1 MPTQRPN
8 ILLVVLDTTRRDRL
22 SLYGHAASTSPNL
35 DAFAAGAT
43 RYDRAIAAAQWTVP
57 SHASMFTGLYPATH
71 GVTQSTSAISG
82 MHPTAPEILRGAGY
96 QTVAFCNNPLV
107 GVLNNG
113 LQRGFERFY
122 NYASAA
128 PFRPAEERRHPLLKA
143 ALRNFRRHVAR
154 PIGNQFSQS
163 DTMFRVALNPLFT
176 PLWTRLIRF
185 KGDTGGSVDDLI
197 AYWGAHQAGGA
208 ERPLF
213 AFLNLMGAHLPYNP
227 PADALRQVGS
237 PLASAQYRFMRGF
250 NGNAAAWATP
260 PEEPLPDWQRA
271 ALDSFYDAEIYAQDA
286 HLGRLL
292 QWLKTSGTLQNTLVI
307 ICADHGEGHG
317 DHGFFGHGFVTYQE
331 LVHVPL
337 VIHWP
342 DGEGVGQVE
351 PRNVS
356 TRRIFHTLLAAADV
370 FRPPLD
376 ESDPNADVRGL
387 SLSPRST
394 SEAQWGG
401 NTGESAVYSEA
412 YPPSIFL
419 GVIEHSRAP
428 LIARL
433 ALDQPRR
440 ALYQGDHKLV
450 TVGDQIE
457 GLFHLPDDPA
467 ETRDLAAVQSDQAH
481 SLQREL
487 HAFVN
492 SHSAR
497 RPEAATFTLDDAG
510 TLDHLRA
517 LGYIE

>member
-1 MPTQRPN
+1 MPTDRPN

-22 SLYGHAASTSPNL
+22 SLYGHPAPTTPHL
-35 DAFAAGAT
+35 DAFAAQAT
-43 RYDRAIAAAQWTVP
+43 RYDRAVAAAQWTVP
-57 SHASMFTGLYPATH
+57 SHAAMFTGLYPAVH

-82 MHPTAPEILRGAGY
+82 MHPTAAEILRGSGY
-96 QTVAFCNNPLV
+96 HTVAFCNNSLV

-128 PFRPAEERRHPLLKA
+128 PSRPAEERRPPLVKA
-143 ALRNFRRHVAR
+143 ALRSFRRRLAR
-154 PIGNQFSQS
+154 PIGNQFARS
-163 DTMFRVALNPLFT
+163 DAMFRLALNPLFT

-213 AFLNLMGAHLPYNP
+213 AFVNLMGAHLPYNP
-227 PADALRQVGS
+227 PADALRQVG
-237 PLASAQYRFMRGF
+237 PPPDASSYRFIRRF
-250 NGNAAAWATP
+250 NGDAAAWATP
-260 PEEPLPDWQRA
+260 PAEPLAEWQRA
-271 ALDSFYDAEIYAQDA
+271 ALDSFYDAEIAAQDA

-292 QWLKTSGTLQNTLVI
+292 RWLKASGALTNTLVI

-317 DHGFFGHGFVTYQE
+317 DHGFFGHGFVAYHE

-342 DGEGVGQVE
+342 GGDRAGQVE
-351 PRNVS
+351 AGNLS
-356 TRRIFHTLLAAADV
+356 TRRLFHTVLAAAGV
-370 FRPPLD
+370 FHPPLD
-376 ESDPNADVRGL
+376 EADPNADVRGL
-387 SLSPRST
+387 ALRAGA
-394 SEAQWGG
+394 EADGV
-401 NTGESAVYSEA
+401 ESAVYSEA

-419 GVIEHSRAP
+419 GVIEHRHAP

-433 ALDQPRR
+433 SLGEPRR
-440 ALYQGDHKLV
+440 ALYLGDHKLV
-450 TVGDQIE
+450 TVGERVE
-457 GLFHLPDDPA
+457 GLFHLPDDPVEERNLA
-467 ETRDLAAVQSDQAH
+467 GSQPDRAAALHRDLQ
-481 SLQREL
+481 
-487 HAFVN
+487 AFVAA
-492 SHSAR
+492 HTAR

>member
-8 ILLVVLDTTRRDRL
+8 ILLIVLDTTRRDRL
-22 SLYGHAASTSPNL
+22 SLYGHPAPTTPHL
-35 DAFAAGAT
+35 DAFAEGAT

-57 SHASMFTGLYPATH
+57 SHASMFTGLYPGVH
-71 GVTQSTSAISG
+71 GVTQSTSVISG
-82 MHPTAPEILRGAGY
+82 MHPTAAEILRGTGY

-128 PFRPAEERRHPLLKA
+128 PFRPAEERRHPLVKA
-143 ALRNFRRHVAR
+143 ALRGFRRRLAR
-154 PIGNQFSQS
+154 PIGNQFSRS
-163 DTMFRVALNPLFT
+163 DALFRVALNPALT

-185 KGDTGGSVDDLI
+185 KGDTSGSADDLI
-197 AYWGAHQAGGA
+197 DWWKAHRAGGA
-208 ERPLF
+208 DRPLF

-227 PADALRQVGS
+227 PQDALRRVG
-237 PLASAQYRFMRGF
+237 PLPDSAQFRFIRRF
-250 NGNAAAWATP
+250 NGDAAAWATP
-260 PEEPLPDWQRA
+260 PAEHLPEWQRA
-271 ALDSFYDAEIYAQDA
+271 ALDAFYDAEIHAQDS
-286 HLGRLL
+286 HLGRLFK
-292 QWLKTSGTLQNTLVI
+292 WLHESGTLANTLVI

-342 DGEGVGQVE
+342 EGAGAGQVE
-351 PRNVS
+351 AGNVS
-356 TRRIFHTLLAAADV
+356 TRRIFHTLLAAAGV
-370 FRPPLD
+370 YRPPLD
-376 ESDPNADVRGL
+376 ENDPNADVGGL
-387 SLSPRST
+387 ALSPPSVDANLTAGDEVR
-394 SEAQWGG
+394 
-401 NTGESAVYSEA
+401 VYSEA

-419 GVIEHSRAP
+419 GVIEHRNAS

-433 ALDQPRR
+433 ALGQPRR

-450 TVGDQIE
+450 TVGDQTE
-457 GLFHLPDDPA
+457 GLFYLPDDPA
-467 ETRDLAAVQSDQAH
+467 EVVNRAGDEPERIAGLQRDLQ
-481 SLQREL
+481 
-487 HAFVN
+487 AFVV
-492 SHSAR
+492 SHTAR
-497 RPEAATFTLDDAG
+497 RPESATFTLDDSG